1 MDYYVYVYLDPRFP
15 GTFQYGQYDFNFQ
28 PFYVGKGRNWR
39 FRNHL
44 LKVKG
49 GKYPNLPKFHI
60 IKQILDSGMEPII
73 IKYKENLNESESFIL
88 EQDMIDKIG
97 RNDIRKGPLRN
108 LSNGG
113 EGNGNRSFTE
123 EHRKNLSISKKGIVS
138 ENLKKHLDN
147 LHKKLKGNKHTL
159 GLKFSQETK
168 NKMIEARIKP
178 ILKISLDGTT
188 LEEFSSIKEAME
200 KTSINPKKVLSGS
213 AKTAG
218 GFFWAYKE
226 IKNA

>member
-1 MDYYVYVYLDPRFP
+1 MNYYVYVYLDPRLSGP
-15 GTFQYGQYDFNFQ
+15 YQYGDYIFSHE
-28 PFYVGKGRNWR
+28 PFYVGKGRGWR

-44 LKVKG
+44 LKVKR
-49 GKYPNLPKFHI
+49 GKYPNLPKFHT
-60 IKQILDSGMEPII
+60 IKQILDSGNEPII
-73 IKYKENLNESESFIL
+73 IKFKENLNEDESFLL
-88 EQDMIDKIG
+88 EIDLIDKVG
-97 RNDIRKGPLRN
+97 RKDLKKGPLKN

-123 EHRKNLSISKKGIVS
+123 EHRKNLSVSKKGIIT

-168 NKMIEARIKP
+168 NKMIAARIKP
-178 ILKISLDGTT
+178 ILKIALDGSI

-200 KTSINPKKVLSGS
+200 KTNINPKRVLKGTG
-213 AKTAG
+213 KTAG

-226 IKNA
+226 DKK